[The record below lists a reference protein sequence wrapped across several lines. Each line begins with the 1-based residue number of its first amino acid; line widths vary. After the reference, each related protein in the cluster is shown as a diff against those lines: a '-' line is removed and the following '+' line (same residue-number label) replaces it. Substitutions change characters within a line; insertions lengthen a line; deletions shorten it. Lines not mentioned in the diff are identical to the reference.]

1 MGAAY
6 LLLGLIHDI
15 GPLIAVATLASFGQG
30 VLRPTLTSLITQ
42 NADRSEQG
50 VVLGLNQ
57 SLMSIAQVLAPP
69 LGGLLIG
76 GGLLPEWAFI
86 AALAAGLGMFATRWG
101 SARAHA
107 VVASPRIAES

>member
-1 MGAAY
+1 
-6 LLLGLIHDI
+6 
-15 GPLIAVATLASFGQG
+15 
-30 VLRPTLTSLITQ
+30 VLRPALTSLITQ

-57 SLMSIAQVLAPP
+57 SLMSIAQVVAPP

-76 GGLLPEWAFI
+76 LGLLPEWAFV
-86 AALAAGLGMFATRWG
+86 AALAAGLGMVATRWG

-107 VVASPRIAES
+107 VVAGGRVVEG